1 MGELGEKSVLGD
13 KNSPQ
18 CVVLLAPRKIP
29 AEAAAGVCGMNPGKR
44 CGFRG
49 AAGEAG
55 RGAEGQGL
63 PRFEPGKK
71 TILGLGKGAKW
82 ADFGYFP
89 RQRAVQPQPSPGQH
103 GGSRWF
109 CCFSWLLLFFKP
121 ANKTSTQGLLPPCIF
136 FPLLIVLHSRAT
148 LRLLLH
154 LKIKKAD
161 RETYVAYL
169 FFFPHSVFYLLA

>member
-1 MGELGEKSVLGD
+1 MGEKSVLGY
-13 KNSPQ
+13 KNSTQ

-29 AEAAAGVCGMNPGKR
+29 AEVAAGVCGMNLGNR

-55 RGAEGQGL
+55 RGAEGKGL

-71 TILGLGKGAKW
+71 TILCLGKEAKW
-82 ADFGYFP
+82 ANFGYFP
-89 RQRAVQPQPSPGQH
+89 RQRVVQPQPSPGRH

-136 FPLLIVLHSRAT
+136 FPLSHRAPFPGNAT
-148 LRLLLH
+148 AASPF
-154 LKIKKAD
+154 KNKKG
-161 RETYVAYL
+161 RHRNICGL
-169 FFFPHSVFYLLA
+169 FIFFFPHSEFYLLA